1 MKKLVL
7 FIISFFMIWN
17 ICNAAE
23 DIAPNS
29 KSAVLME
36 MSTGKVLYEK
46 NSHEKLPPA
55 SMTKVMSMLLVME
68 AIDNGTLK
76 LSDEVQI
83 SDNAASM
90 GGSQVFLEAGETY
103 SVEELL
109 KGVAIASGN
118 DAVVALAEKVS
129 GSVDSFVEKMNQ
141 RASELGMKDTVY
153 KNPHG
158 LDAEGHITTAHDMS
172 IVARE
177 LLKHEKILE
186 YTSVYEYYMKK
197 PDNTTTWLVNTNKLV
212 RFYNGVD
219 GLKTGFTSEA
229 KYCLTA
235 TGKKNDMRLI
245 TVVMGA
251 ETSELRSSDT
261 VKMLNYGFNGYKL
274 NVLMEKGKILK
285 EINVKKGVKEKVG
298 LTLIA
303 DATDLLKN
311 DNAKKEYT
319 YDIKIDS
326 LEAPLNKG
334 EKVGTV
340 KIIDQEG
347 TLIKEADVTV
357 TENIKKA
364 GFLDYFKK
372 NFKELLIG
380 KNI

>member
-7 FIISFFMIWN
+7 FIISFFMIGN

-83 SDNAASM
+83 SENAASM

-103 SVEELL
+103 PVEELL

-129 GSVDSFVEKMNQ
+129 GSVESFVEKMNQ

-172 IVARE
+172 IVAKE

-197 PDNTTTWLVNTNKLV
+197 PDNSTTWLVNTNKLV

-274 NVLMEKGKILK
+274 NVLKESGELLK
-285 EINVKKGVKEKVG
+285 EVTVKKGVKEKVG